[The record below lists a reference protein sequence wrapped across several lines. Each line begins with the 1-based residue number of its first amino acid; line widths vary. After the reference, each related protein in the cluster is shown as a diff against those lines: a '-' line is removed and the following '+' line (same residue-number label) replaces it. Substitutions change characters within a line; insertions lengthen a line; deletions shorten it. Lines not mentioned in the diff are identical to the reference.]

1 MKNVIQVN
9 PDNPDPKILADLG
22 GVIRKGGVVA
32 FPTDTYYGLAA
43 NPFDTDALA
52 RLFEMKGRDRS
63 KPILLLVSSAEML
76 EPLVT
81 EILPFAKKAMARFWP
96 GPLTLVFKGAGQLP
110 DLLMGGTGKIGI
122 RIPDA
127 RLAIRLI
134 EAVGLPITATS
145 ANLSG
150 ENNPASAAD
159 VEAMLSPD
167 TWNIKHVLHILDGG
181 PSGVLLPS
189 TVLDV
194 SESDPKVLRE
204 GAISRTMLWEGLGI
218 PF

>member
-1 MKNVIQVN
+1 MKKRI
-9 PDNPDPKILADLG
+9 PIDPGSPDPKILATLG
-22 GVIRKGGVVA
+22 RVIRKGGVVA
-32 FPTDTYYGLAA
+32 FPTDTYYGLAV
-43 NPFDTDALA
+43 NPFDTDALV

-63 KPILLLVSSAEML
+63 NPILLLVSSVEML
-76 EPLVT
+76 QPLVA
-81 EILPFAKKAMARFWP
+81 EILPLAKKAMARFWP
-96 GPLTLVFKGAGQLP
+96 GPLTLVFKGARELP

-127 RLAIRLI
+127 RLAILLI

-150 ENNPASAAD
+150 RNNPGSAAD

-167 TWNIKHVLHILDGG
+167 IRKIKNVLHILDGG
-181 PSGVLLPS
+181 LCGLTLPS

-194 SESDPKVLRE
+194 SESDPRVLRE
-204 GAISRTMLWEGLGI
+204 GAISRQRLREGLGI
-218 PF
+218 LV